1 MAVPTAERIEDL
13 RKKISGPVL
22 APGEADY
29 DDVRSIH
36 NGLIDKRPSII
47 ARCASATD
55 VTEALN
61 LARSSGLEISVRG
74 GGHNVSGKAV
84 TDGGLMI
91 DLSLM
96 KTVDVDP
103 DAQTISCGGGTTWG
117 ELNEAAHVHELA
129 TTGGV
134 ISTTGVAGLTLGGGI
149 GWTMGKWGMAVDNL
163 VGAEVVL
170 ASGEIVQASEST
182 EPDLFWAIRGGG
194 GNFGVVTRFTF
205 RAYPL
210 STVLGGPMIYP
221 LEAAR
226 DVVRFVREFGDAT
239 SDDVSLQAALMHAP
253 DGSGM
258 KVCALAVC
266 HIGTDEARAE
276 AELKPLREFGEPLV
290 DLIGRM
296 PYPAVNTQIDAL
308 FPRGTLNYWKSAFFS
323 DLSDEA
329 IAKMIAAFQGSP
341 TTMCALVLE
350 HFAGEVTRIDPTATA
365 FPHRAPG
372 DNLVIAAQWTD
383 RSQTDECITW
393 ARELFAALR
402 PHMSDAAYV
411 NYLSADDVDRV
422 RAAYEPNYDRL
433 VELKRRYDPD
443 NCFRLNQNIVP

>member
-1 MAVPTAERIEDL
+1 
-13 RKKISGPVL
+13 
-22 APGEADY
+22 
-29 DDVRSIH
+29 
-36 NGLIDKRPSII
+36 
-47 ARCASATD
+47 
-55 VTEALN
+55 
-61 LARSSGLEISVRG
+61 
-74 GGHNVSGKAV
+74 
-84 TDGGLMI
+84 MI

-103 DAQTISCGGGTTWG
+103 DAQTISCGGGTTWS

-163 VGAEVVL
+163 VWAEVVL
-170 ASGEIVQASEST
+170 ANGEIVQASDTT

-210 STVLGGPMIYP
+210 SSVLGGPMIYP
-221 LEAAR
+221 LEAAP

-239 SDDVSLQAALMHAP
+239 SDDVSLQAAFIHAP

-258 KVCALAVC
+258 KVCAIAVC
-266 HIGTDEARAE
+266 HIGTDEAQAE
-276 AELKPLREFGEPLV
+276 ADLKPLREFGEPLV
-290 DLIGRM
+290 DLISRM

-323 DLSDEA
+323 DPSDEA
-329 IAKMIAAFQGSP
+329 VAKMIAAFQGSP
-341 TTMCALVLE
+341 TTMCALILE
-350 HFAGEVTRIDPTATA
+350 HFAGEVTRIDPMATA

-383 RSQTDECITW
+383 RAQTDECITW
-393 ARELFAALR
+393 ARELFAGLR

-411 NYLSADDVDRV
+411 NYLAAEDVDRV
-422 RAAYEPNYDRL
+422 RAAYGPNYDRL

-443 NCFRLNQNIVP
+443 NLFRLNQNISP